1 MFNYGSNNP
10 YNAFSNNSL
19 YNNPVS
25 TGYGFGYS
33 QPTKQEI
40 TEVYGVQGAQ
50 AYQMAPN
57 SSVIMLDAN
66 NPVAYIKKTDG
77 AGSASIMAY
86 KLVPYESD
94 NTSELEK
101 RVRKL
106 EDIINESYI
115 VNAAELKRKS
125 AESDNVNQEHAQRK

>member
-1 MFNYGSNNP
+1 MYN
-10 YNAFSNNSL
+10 NAFNNLTSL

-94 NTSELEK
+94 STSDLERRIK
-101 RVRKL
+101 RL
-106 EDIINESYI
+106 EDIINESNTFSI
-115 VNAAELKRKS
+115 KS
-125 AESDNVNQEHAQRK
+125 AESEKSAQSD